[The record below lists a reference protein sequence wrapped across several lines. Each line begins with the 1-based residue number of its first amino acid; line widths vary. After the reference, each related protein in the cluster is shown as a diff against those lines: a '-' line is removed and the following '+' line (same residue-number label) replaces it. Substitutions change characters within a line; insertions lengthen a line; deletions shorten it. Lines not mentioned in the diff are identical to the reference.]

1 MGEEKRIENSIK
13 RYVEENLNC
22 WLLKIQGGANSKT
35 TGVPDI
41 FFGYRGYVIFVEA
54 KTPDGLLSKIQKYQ
68 IKDLRKKGNIAIVA
82 SDLKTVQEMIKHIN
96 ELQDDKLI
104 FRNKSII
111 NSCNEMGWNV
121 DDT

>member
-1 MGEEKRIENSIK
+1 M
-13 RYVEENLNC
+13 
-22 WLLKIQGGANSKT
+22 
-35 TGVPDI
+35 
-41 FFGYRGYVIFVEA
+41 IFVEV

-68 IKDLRKKGNIAIVA
+68 IQDLRKKGNIAIVA

>member
-35 TGVPDI
+35 AGVPDI
-41 FFGYRGYVIFVEA
+41 FFGYRGYVIFVEV
-54 KTPDGLLSKIQKYQ
+54 KTPTGVLSKIQKYQ
-68 IKDLRKKGNIAIVA
+68 IQDLRKKGNIAIVA

-96 ELQDDKLI
+96 HLQDDKLI